1 MQKPATATTL
11 LVLLAVVFA
20 AAPARAA
27 DGDAPDAEFL
37 LGIGYARVNF
47 DDDVVGLVDDRDG
60 IYFDPVFSAAFFDAV
75 PQLRLGAAV
84 GVFVA
89 LDDVRGG
96 VIVDDGEAT
105 AISGGDT
112 SFVLA
117 EPELRVSWRQP
128 FGEDDVAFLEAGAG
142 AGGVFGFL
150 DAGDGH
156 EEEGADDGDLEE
168 TDGALMARVFL
179 RLGFQV
185 TGGLAGIEA
194 SYMRGGKMEFGDAVG
209 GEVEEYY
216 LGIFGALKF

>member
-1 MQKPATATTL
+1 MHRFGVSLALVTTFA
-11 LVLLAVVFA
+11 LAA
-20 AAPARAA
+20 LASPARA
-27 DGDAPDAEFL
+27 DGHAPDAEFL

-47 DDDVVGLVDDRDG
+47 DDDAFGLVDDRDG

-75 PQLRLGAAV
+75 PPLRLGAAV

-89 LDDVRGG
+89 LDDVRGTA
-96 VIVDDGEAT
+96 VVDDGELIAV
-105 AISGGDT
+105 SGGDT
-112 SFVLA
+112 SLVLA
-117 EPELRVSWRQP
+117 EPEVRVSWRQH

-142 AGGVFGFL
+142 AGGVFGWL
-150 DAGDGH
+150 DAGDG
-156 EEEGADDGDLEE
+156 EDEEGPDDGDLEE